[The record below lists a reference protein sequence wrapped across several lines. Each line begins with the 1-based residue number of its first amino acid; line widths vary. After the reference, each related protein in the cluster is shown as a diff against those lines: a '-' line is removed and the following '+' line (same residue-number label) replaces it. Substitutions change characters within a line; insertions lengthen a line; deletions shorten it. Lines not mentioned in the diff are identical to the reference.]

1 MEARISL
8 VSSWFKLVE
17 NEGRLSEK
25 GLNVMTE
32 KEFRKLRRRDLL
44 QLLVAQGKENIQ
56 LQEELDTTKGEL
68 AQSQESNEK
77 LKARL
82 DEKDLHF
89 QESNERLKAKL
100 DEKDAR
106 FQESNERLKAKLNE
120 KDILI
125 EKLKGRLDQKD
136 ARIHELREQMEHW
149 LNSRRIELED
159 AGSIAE
165 AALRLNGI
173 FEVAQQAAEQY
184 LYNIRVNRGLEKS
197 DLLYEMKLEP
207 EPKDEPLE
215 EPAPLEEIEWE
226 SDEDEKPDPKP
237 EPKEQP
243 EERKTCEPE
252 DK

>member
-17 NEGRLSEK
+17 NEGGLSEK

-106 FQESNERLKAKLNE
+106 
-120 KDILI
+120 I